1 MENYKVII
9 GVVASVVSV
18 IGYIPYI
25 KDILKKK
32 TKPHVFS
39 WLMWSLG
46 AGIVF
51 VAQIVKGAGPGAWM
65 MGVAVVIS
73 ILISILAV
81 FQGEK
86 KIALSD
92 WVAFG
97 GSLFGLIAW
106 ILTSNPLL
114 AVILITISDA
124 LAFIPTFRKTYYKPY
139 EETLFTWVISSV
151 KFIFV
156 LFALNTY
163 NATTLL
169 YPIYLILSNSS
180 FTIMMLVRR
189 KALGKIIEQV

>member
-9 GVVASVVSV
+9 GIFASVVSV
-18 IGYIPYI
+18 IGYIPYLR
-25 KDILKKK
+25 DILKKK

-51 VAQIVKGAGPGAWM
+51 VAQIVKGAGPGAWV
-65 MGVAVVIS
+65 MGVATVIS
-73 ILISILAV
+73 ILITILSA
-81 FQGEK
+81 FKGEK
-86 KIALSD
+86 KITISD
-92 WVAFG
+92 WIAFG
-97 GSLFGLIAW
+97 GSLLGLIAW

-124 LAFIPTFRKTYYKPY
+124 LAFIPTFRKTYYRPY
-139 EETLFTWVISSV
+139 EETLFTWLISSV

-156 LFALNTY
+156 LVALNAY

-180 FTIMMLVRR
+180 FTIMMLARR
-189 KALGKIIEQV
+189 KALGKITD